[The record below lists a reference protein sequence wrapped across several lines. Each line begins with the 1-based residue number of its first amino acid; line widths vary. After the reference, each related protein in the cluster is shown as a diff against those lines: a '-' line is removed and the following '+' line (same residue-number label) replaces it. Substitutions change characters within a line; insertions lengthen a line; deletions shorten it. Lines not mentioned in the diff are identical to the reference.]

1 MKSLRFAIIEDEPPA
16 RIRLKRLV
24 AELEPDF
31 ICIAEAGDGL
41 AGLALLREHP
51 VDLLFLDIEFPPLG
65 AFGLLREA
73 REAGLQLPP
82 IAFVT
87 AFDQHALEAFRWAA
101 CDYLLKPV
109 ERERLRETLDR
120 LVPAQP
126 DFGLLLQALEA
137 AQHKRVPE
145 RFTVSVKGRLRILSW
160 AEVSHL
166 STENRLLFVY
176 TAEGRFVLDRTLDEL
191 EGLLTPRFIRTH
203 RGAMVA
209 LDAVKELVSDAGG
222 TGELRLKDESRV
234 SVSRD
239 RMAELRRQLGG

>member
-1 MKSLRFAIIEDEPPA
+1 MRSLRFAIIEDEPPA
-16 RIRLKRLV
+16 RSRLKRLV
-24 AELEPDF
+24 AEIKPGSV
-31 ICIAEAGDGL
+31 CVAEAGDGR
-41 AGLALLREHP
+41 AGLALLQEHP
-51 VDLLFLDIEFPPLG
+51 VDLLFLDIEFPPSG

-73 REAGLQLPP
+73 REAGLHLPP

-109 ERERLRETLDR
+109 ERERLKETLDR
-120 LVPAQP
+120 LAPAQP

-137 AQHKRVPE
+137 TRHKQIPE
-145 RFTVSVKGRLRILSW
+145 RFTVSVKGRMRILSW

-166 STENRLLFVY
+166 STENRLLFVH
-176 TAEGRFVLDRTLDEL
+176 TTEGRFVLDRTLDEL
-191 EGLLTPRFIRTH
+191 EALLSPRFIRTH

-222 TGELRLKDESRV
+222 TGELRLKDEARV
-234 SVSRD
+234 PVSRD
-239 RMAELRRQLGG
+239 RMAEVRRRLGA